1 LVEEAKID
9 GETKMSAILFTFL
22 FKSFSP
28 KQFLLLFN
36 ADAKGKLLSA
46 SLKKIGPKRHQFLD
60 FKNLQKI
67 GLRCLSVNI
76 SYSNEPKINCI

>member
-36 ADAKGKLLSA
+36 VDAKGKLLSA
-46 SLKKIGPKRHQFLD
+46 SLKKIGPKRHQFW
-60 FKNLQKI
+60 
-67 GLRCLSVNI
+67 I
-76 SYSNEPKINCI
+76 SRIYRKSA

>member
-9 GETKMSAILFTFL
+9 GKTKMSAILFTFL

-36 ADAKGKLLSA
+36 VVAKGKLLSA
-46 SLKKIGPKRHQFLD
+46 SFKKDWTRKHQFLD
-60 FKNLQKI
+60 FKH
-67 GLRCLSVNI
+67 
-76 SYSNEPKINCI
+76 